1 MRLQKPSFCPGPI
14 ATLLDNCFSELP
26 EKRPTFQEIKSDL
39 DTAYNCLRVQPQL
52 NGKMKDEENPQM
64 GHLPGITSIENS
76 MKMRYTAMI
85 KGNKEQMKQNGSL
98 GRTSNQYLSMKK
110 FDPRCNSVTLEVDV
124 ISKNECLKIIHP
136 NKCQGDN
143 NMAVKGIDANQSF
156 NLVELKQQPKSELR
170 RSLSEPKKINTYI
183 ISKKI
188 DSTL

>member
-39 DTAYNCLRVQPQL
+39 DTAYNNLLRNQL
-52 NGKMKDEENPQM
+52 DKNTKDKENPQT
-64 GHLPGITSIENS
+64 GQFPSIDLINNS
-76 MKMRYTAMI
+76 MKLRYTAMI
-85 KGNKEQMKQNGSL
+85 KGNKEQMKRNGSL
-98 GRTSNQYLSMKK
+98 GSKSNQYLSMKK
-110 FDPRCNSVTLEVDV
+110 IDPRRNSVTLEVDV
-124 ISKNECLKIIHP
+124 ISKREYLKLIHP

-143 NMAVKGIDANQSF
+143 NMAVKGIEANQSF
-156 NLVELKQQPKSELR
+156 NYLELKEQSKSELR